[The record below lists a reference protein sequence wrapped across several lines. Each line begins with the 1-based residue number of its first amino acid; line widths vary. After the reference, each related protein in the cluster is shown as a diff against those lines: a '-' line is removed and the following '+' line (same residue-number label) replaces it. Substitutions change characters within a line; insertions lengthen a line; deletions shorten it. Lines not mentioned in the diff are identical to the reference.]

1 MKLQLRFILLTL
13 GLLPLLAMSSEREP
27 SHDPIKAFPEAEA
40 GSVRYVIALP
50 QMSRSDENYT
60 VELVAGRTIM
70 TDGVNQLRMDTALNP
85 QPLKG
90 WGYTYYEMSGAGQVA
105 STLMAPPEDAAEI
118 EAFVHG
124 TPLTLRYN
132 NRMPIVIYAPVGFE
146 IRYRIWAAADV
157 FLSAGP
163 G

>member
-1 MKLQLRFILLTL
+1 MRSYLRITLLLL
-13 GLLPLLAMSSEREP
+13 GLLPLLAVSSETEP
-27 SHDPIKAFPEAEA
+27 SHDPIQAFPEAQA
-40 GSVRYVIALP
+40 SSVRYVIELP
-50 QMSRSDENYT
+50 QMSRDDENYT

-90 WGYTYYEMSGAGQVA
+90 WGYTYYEMTGAGQVA
-105 STLMAPPEDAAEI
+105 STLMAPPEGAAEV

-124 TPLTLRYN
+124 APLTVRYN
-132 NRMPIVIYAPVGFE
+132 SRMPIVIYAPVGFE